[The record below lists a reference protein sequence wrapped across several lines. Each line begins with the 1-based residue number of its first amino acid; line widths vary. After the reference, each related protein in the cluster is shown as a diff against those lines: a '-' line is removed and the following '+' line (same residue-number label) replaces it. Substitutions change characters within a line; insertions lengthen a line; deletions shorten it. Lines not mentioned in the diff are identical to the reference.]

1 MNAAGRGSALARAPG
16 PIGRIRRGMRSRTV
30 RRLLGHR
37 MFVAGALLCLLVLLV
52 ALLADLIAQHDPN
65 RSAFRVRL
73 QPPSLAFPFGTDE
86 FGRDLL
92 ARVVHGARLSLLV
105 GFSVVLLNGVGGT
118 LLGAIAGYFNRLDG
132 PIMRVMDAMMAF
144 PVILL
149 ALAITAALG
158 PSLLNVVIALA
169 VAYLPR
175 TARVVRASVL
185 VAREAEYVEAARA
198 YGAGD
203 FRILLREILPNC
215 TAPLIVQL
223 TFIFAYA
230 VLAEAMLSF
239 LGMGP
244 PPPTPTWGNVI
255 ADGRNYLRDYPWI
268 SAIPGLAIA
277 LTVLGLNLVGDGLRD
292 VFDPRLK
299 VENG

>member
-1 MNAAGRGSALARAPG
+1 MSAAVSSSAVTRAFDG
-16 PIGRIRRGMRSRTV
+16 VRQAVRSRTA
-30 RRLLGHR
+30 RRLLR
-37 MFVAGALLCLLVLLV
+37 QRTLVVGALLCLLVLLV
-52 ALLADLIAQHDPN
+52 AVFADVIAQHDPN
-65 RSAFRVRL
+65 RSAFRNRL
-73 QPPSLAFPFGTDE
+73 QAPSLAYPFGTDE

-92 ARVVHGARLSLLV
+92 SRVVYGARLSLLV
-105 GFSVVLLNGVGGT
+105 GVSVVLLNGIGGT
-118 LLGAIAGYFNRLDG
+118 LLGAIAGYFRRLDG

-158 PSLLNVVIALA
+158 PSLINVVIALA
-169 VAYLPR
+169 IAYLPR
-175 TARVVRASVL
+175 TARVVRGSVL
-185 VAREAEYVEAARA
+185 LAREAEYVEAARA
-198 YGAGD
+198 YGASD

-230 VLAEAMLSF
+230 ILAEAMLSF

-244 PPPTPTWGNVI
+244 PPPTPTWGNII
-255 ADGRNYLRDYPWI
+255 ADGRNFLRDFPWI
-268 SAIPGLAIA
+268 TAIPGLAIA
-277 LTVLGLNLVGDGLRD
+277 ITVLGLNLVGDGLRD